1 MFQDLLLFNVAD
13 GDTRRFLEEFDR
25 LAAWVDNSL
34 DMYKVSRW
42 CFCLRK
48 AGMSWLHGVP
58 PCHARANTVMARHA
72 MLAWHR
78 PR

>member
-25 LAAWVDNSL
+25 LTAWVDNSL
-34 DMYKVSRW
+34 DMYKVRQLNGAPRGRW
-42 CFCLRK
+42 IYALFTCWS
-48 AGMSWLHGVP
+48 ASP
-58 PCHARANTVMARHA
+58 TRADAIA
-72 MLAWHR
+72 LPIWSYR